1 MVTSKKNKPK
11 KLDNCRRT
19 KKSPPRSV
27 ICHQTVDEPQ
37 ASGRNVQL
45 GTVSHL
51 SAIPTTSPPP
61 NATVV
66 VCVLASTGRADLW
79 VRNNRGQTPLDLC
92 PADQPL
98 RRALIKCCNAAARA
112 RNVDA
117 VPGVEHA
124 INLASPYETYTQFI
138 TNDQEPLKECSK
150 MLTKSRDSEFFDPE
164 ISFVDNSTASNWSP
178 PRGRRDDIESSQ
190 NQLAERSA
198 SKIEATSVSATA
210 NLDKSLQKHVINEA
224 YLMRNNTSHLIADN
238 SKKNNN
244 RYGTSCE
251 LVIFFIH
258 NVCIST
264 LVVNCCHNLF

>member
-1 MVTSKKNKPK
+1 MVTSKKSKPK

-19 KKSPPRSV
+19 KKSPPRNI
-27 ICHQTVDEPQ
+27 ICHQTVDESQ
-37 ASGRNVQL
+37 TSSRNIQL
-45 GTVSHL
+45 GSTVSHL

-98 RRALIKCCNAAARA
+98 RRALIKCCNEAARA

-117 VPGVEHA
+117 VPGAEHTN
-124 INLASPYETYTQFI
+124 NLASPYETYTQFI
-138 TNDQEPLKECSK
+138 TNDQEPSKECSK
-150 MLTKSRDSEFFDPE
+150 MLTKSEDPEFFDPE

-178 PRGRRDDIESSQ
+178 PRAHRDDIESSQ
-190 NQLAERSA
+190 NQLAEMAA
-198 SKIEATSVSATA
+198 SIEIEATNVSATA
-210 NLDKSLQKHVINEA
+210 NLDKSLQKQIIKEA
-224 YLMRNNTSHLIADN
+224 YLLRNNTSLLIADN

-244 RYGTSCE
+244 RYSTSCK
-251 LVIFFIH
+251 LVIFFY
-258 NVCIST
+258 T
-264 LVVNCCHNLF
+264 